1 MIIKKDF
8 QYPHPSIFAASSSSF
23 GMDRKY
29 VLRIMI
35 LNGIPRV
42 ASARIG
48 AQ

>member
-1 MIIKKDF
+1 MTF
-8 QYPHPSIFAASSSSF
+8 VNEVMLLQPSIFAASSSSF

-29 VLRIMI
+29 VLRIII

-48 AQ
+48 AI